1 MTPACPVCN
10 ARAASP
16 RIGRGGL
23 RLLACQGCGS
33 AYLDAGAHPYRP
45 ETLYDQSYFDPWDL
59 RPGSVSWRLREET
72 AGARLGLLTSLGAAG
87 RLLDLGCA
95 GGYLVAEALRRG
107 FDAFGLEISE
117 HAARLAEEVAP
128 RRITRGTLETA
139 SYDPGSFDVVTAFDL
154 VEHHPEPADLL
165 GRIRLLLKPGGH
177 LAATVPD
184 LSSLTGHVMGSVWPH
199 YKEEHRFYPT
209 RTAFRRLL
217 GRSGFVPVH
226 ETAARKI
233 LSLAYLDPLFQT
245 YPVPLLSPASRLLTR
260 LLPRPLREARFT
272 VTIGERLFVARRES

>member
-1 MTPACPVCN
+1 VTPPCPVCDS
-10 ARAASP
+10 RAATP

-23 RLLACQGCGS
+23 RLLACEGCGS
-33 AYLDAGAHPYRP
+33 AYLDTEAHPYRP
-45 ETLYDQSYFDPWDL
+45 EGIYDQSYFDPWDL

-72 AGARLGLLTSLGAAG
+72 AGARLALLASLGAAG

-117 HAARLAEEVAP
+117 HAARMAEEVAP
-128 RRITRGTLETA
+128 HRITRGILETA
-139 SYDPGSFDVVTAFDL
+139 SYDNGSFDVVTAFDM

-165 GRIRLLLKPGGH
+165 SRIRLLLRPGGH

-184 LSSLTGHVMGSVWPH
+184 LSSLTGHVMGRAWPH

-209 RTAFRRLL
+209 RAAFRRLL
-217 GRSGFVPVH
+217 GRSGFVAVH
-226 ETAARKI
+226 ETAARKR

-245 YPVPLLSPASRLLTR
+245 YPVPLLSPASRLLAR
-260 LLPRPLREARFT
+260 LLPRALREASFT
-272 VTIGERLFVARRES
+272 MTIGERLFVARRES